1 MTTRQIEPLNLHDE
15 PERPGGNGPTKPRS
29 AYLARQ
35 MLIGGAWR
43 DARSGK
49 TLVVENPARR
59 EPIGEVPRAQAEDVD
74 LAVEAAAAAF
84 PAWAH
89 TPPRERGR
97 ALLAIAEAL
106 EARLEELA
114 RLIAS
119 ETGNA
124 IRTQARGE
132 ARWVVEPGTLVD
144 ATLIPSTSVQQDGR
158 GAVGWPPPPPARAR
172 LQGPCRN

>member
-1 MTTRQIEPLNLHDE
+1 MTTRHIEPLSLHDE
-15 PERPGGNGPTKPRS
+15 PERPGGNGPTKPGS

-35 MLIGGAWR
+35 MLIGGEWR

-97 ALLAIAEAL
+97 ALLTIAEAL

-124 IRTQARGE
+124 LRTQARGE
-132 ARWVVEPGTLVD
+132 ADGSSTRS
-144 ATLIPSTSVQQDGR
+144 ATSVASQASSKAQR
-158 GAVGWPPPPPARAR
+158 SRSAKPS
-172 LQGPCRN
+172 

>member
-1 MTTRQIEPLNLHDE
+1 MTPRHVEPLSLHDE
-15 PERPGGNGPTKPRS
+15 AERPGGNGPTKPGS
-29 AYLARQ
+29 TYLARQ
-35 MLIGGAWR
+35 MLIGGEWR

-74 LAVEAAAAAF
+74 LAVAAAAAAF

-97 ALLAIAEAL
+97 ALLTIAEDL

-119 ETGNA
+119 ETGNSL
-124 IRTQARGE
+124 RTQARGE
-132 ARWVVEPGTLVD
+132 TP
-144 ATLIPSTSVQQDGR
+144 DGS
-158 GAVGWPPPPPARAR
+158 
-172 LQGPCRN
+172 